1 MYKRLLFS
9 SMLTFLILSM
19 GNTMMA
25 EEEEEE
31 KNTPKNS
38 LINKFCIA
46 SLKSKLDLKNKQ
58 NRNEISNF
66 TCDCF
71 FKKYNSGNSIKSS
84 RIYCRDKASEKYNL

>member
-38 LINKFCIA
+38 LINKLCIA
-46 SLKSKLDLKNKQ
+46 SLKSKLDLKDKHNQ
-58 NRNEISNF
+58 NEISNF

-71 FKKYNSGNSIKSS
+71 FKEYNSGNSIKSS
-84 RIYCRDKASEKYNL
+84 RIYCRDKATEKYNL

>member
-1 MYKRLLFS
+1 MHRKLLFN
-9 SMLTFLILSM
+9 SMLSFIILNV
-19 GNTMMA
+19 GNATMA
-25 EEEEEE
+25 EED
-31 KNTPKNS
+31 KNASKNS

-46 SLKSKLDLKNKQ
+46 SLKSNLNLKDKQ

-71 FKKYNSGNSIKSS
+71 FKKYNSGNSIKKS

>member
-1 MYKRLLFS
+1 MHRKFLFIG
-9 SMLTFLILSM
+9 MLTFFIFNI

-46 SLKSKLDLKNKQ
+46 SLKSKLDLKDKQ

>member
-1 MYKRLLFS
+1 MHRKLLLIG
-9 SMLTFLILSM
+9 MITFFFFIIV
-19 GNTMMA
+19 NKIRA
-25 EEEEEE
+25 EEEE
-31 KNTPKNS
+31 KNTPRNS

-46 SLKSKLDLKNKQ
+46 SFLSKLDLKDKQ

-84 RIYCRDKASEKYNL
+84 RIYCKDKSSEKYNL